1 MLIEYESVI
10 ETGLKSREDLK
21 KYNYQGRANDTYDV
35 YLEPLTDIL
44 FGIKVITGEEWI
56 SATYFFPYLPQDI
69 KRIAKK
75 VEYIPK
81 EYYEVI

>member
-1 MLIEYESVI
+1 MLIKYESVI

-21 KYNYQGRANDTYDV
+21 KYKYQGRANDTYDV

-44 FGIKVITGEEWI
+44 FGIKVIPGEEWI